1 MVVIVLLVTSCLLF
15 LLILLIYSYNIA
27 TTVPTSAV
35 QYRPALVK
43 LVMEKKVKTN
53 LQISEAVAFLKK
65 LPANATVFH
74 SNWNLISS
82 LIKLLL
88 RLLVVLVLK

>member
-1 MVVIVLLVTSCLLF
+1 METIKEAGVESGCDRVIGNLMYLVFEFVLIF
-15 LLILLIYSYNIA
+15 SYNVA

-43 LVMEKKVKTN
+43 LIMEKKVKTN

-65 LPANATVFH
+65 LPANATVLFYFYY
-74 SNWNLISS
+74 
-82 LIKLLL
+82 LLL
-88 RLLVVLVLK
+88 VGSSCF

>member
-1 MVVIVLLVTSCLLF
+1 METIKEAGIESGCDRVIGNLMYLVFECAF
-15 LLILLIYSYNIA
+15 IISYNVA

-43 LVMEKKVKTN
+43 LIMEKKVKTN

-65 LPANATVFH
+65 LPANATVRF
-74 SNWNLISS
+74 
-82 LIKLLL
+82 LLHYHF
-88 RLLVVLVLK
+88 